1 MAKTA
6 SKTEILLARL
16 AIVLVIAF
24 TAFGVL
30 WYGFSAEVRE
40 RVWHQLIE
48 RPTGPMAFRFIL
60 QPAMAAF
67 VALRDGIDDAKS
79 GRSPYFW
86 SLVANPLESGGR
98 AYEGIIATARVLLL
112 GLCMDAIY
120 QWIVL
125 KTFYPGE
132 AVIVAVALA
141 IFPYLLLRGPMDRVA
156 CWWLGGASAG
166 EGR

>member
-1 MAKTA
+1 MVKPA
-6 SKTEILLARL
+6 SKTEIFLARVV
-16 AIVLVIAF
+16 IVLLIAF
-24 TAFGVL
+24 TAIGVF
-30 WYGFSAEVRE
+30 WYGVSAEVRH
-40 RVWHQLIE
+40 RVWQQLIE
-48 RPTGPMAFRFIL
+48 
-60 QPAMAAF
+60 PAMAAF
-67 VALRDGIDDAKS
+67 AALRDGIADAKS

-86 SLVANPLESGGR
+86 SLIANPLESGGR
-98 AYEGIIATARVLLL
+98 AYEGLIATARVLLL

-156 CWWLGGASAG
+156 LWWLGGASAG

>member
-1 MAKTA
+1 MAKAA
-6 SKTEILLARL
+6 SKTQILLARL

-24 TAFGVL
+24 SAFGVL
-30 WYGFSAEVRE
+30 WYGCSAEVRE
-40 RVWHQLIE
+40 RVWHQLIM

-67 VALRDGIDDAKS
+67 AALRDGIDDAKT

-86 SLVANPLESGGR
+86 ALIANPLERGGR
-98 AYEGIIATARVLLL
+98 VYEGLIATARVLLL

-120 QWIVL
+120 QWFVL

-132 AVIVAVALA
+132 AVIVAVGLA
-141 IFPYLLLRGPMDRVA
+141 IFPYLLLRGPMARVA
-156 CWWLGGASAG
+156 RWWLGGTSAG